1 MSDGGPLVS
10 IEDVRFVYDAGVVG
24 LDGVSLAV
32 EHGTVVGLVG
42 ANGSGKTTLT
52 KHLNGLLRPSSGRVV
67 VDGLDTSRQAVETLA
82 RRVGYVFQ
90 NPVHQLFARS
100 VADELAYGP
109 RNLGVLP
116 DEIDRRVASVGG
128 ALGLADV
135 LDASPHRLPFPQ
147 RKLVAIASVLT
158 MRPVLLVLDEP
169 TTGQDEATTR
179 RIVELIAAQRDAGT
193 TVICAS
199 HDLSL
204 VARVA
209 DRVVVLAGGAVT
221 ADGPPRAVIA
231 DRATLAG
238 ARLAPPQITELS
250 LAMPDRAG
258 RPGVLSVAEL
268 VDEVRASS

>member
-10 IEDVRFVYDAGVVG
+10 IEDVRFVYEAGVVG

-32 EHGTVVGLVG
+32 ERGTVLGLVG

-67 VDGLDTSRQAVETLA
+67 VDGLDTNRQAVETLA
-82 RRVGYVFQ
+82 RHVGYVFQ

-109 RNLGVLP
+109 RNLGVPP
-116 DEIDRRVASVGG
+116 DEIDRRVASVAA
-128 ALGLADV
+128 ALGLADI
-135 LDASPHRLPFPQ
+135 LDASPHRLPFPL

-158 MRPVLLVLDEP
+158 MRPALLVLDEP

-179 RIVELIAAQRDAGT
+179 RIVELVEAQRDAGT
-193 TVICAS
+193 TVICAT

-204 VARVA
+204 VGRVA
-209 DRVVVLAGGAVT
+209 DRVVVLAAGAVT
-221 ADGPPRAVIA
+221 ADGPPRALFS
-231 DRATLAG
+231 DRSLLAG

-250 LAMPDRAG
+250 LAMPGRAG
-258 RPGVLSVAEL
+258 RPGVMSVAEL
-268 VDEVRASS
+268 VDEVRAAS